1 VVRLPAYVTLADGEK
16 DMRRP
21 DVIPAL
27 QRFAPLLAASV
38 VGAIAGVFGGPVVE
52 EWVAPPD
59 ARPDR
64 LLLAALG
71 AIVVML
77 FITSIM
83 VLKAI
88 QQAPRLHDRFEE
100 LSRALGLKVSFVHD
114 PPSGSNGE
122 AYRAARLIINRATQS
137 LIFLQHN
144 RLRTPQEKAAR
155 PAVESKRYTE
165 EREKYHA
172 AVVKKVQQHANVR
185 NFYRRIVQFEEGTT
199 AKVHPDRVS
208 SHWISHFS
216 EVMKVFAADT
226 KTATGYIKKV
236 GLHYPQTFAIVDE
249 RFVIWTLHGIE
260 PSAGVQIVEGVL
272 LFDDPDKHLVS
283 YLLDIYNKVERSA
296 TIVQRVP
303 EP

>member
-1 VVRLPAYVTLADGEK
+1 
-16 DMRRP
+16 MRRV

-27 QRFAPLLAASV
+27 QSFAPLLAASI
-38 VGAIAGVFGGPVVE
+38 VGVIAGIFGGPLVE
-52 EWVAPPD
+52 QWFAPPD

-64 LLLAALG
+64 LLLVALG

-77 FITSIM
+77 VITSIM
-83 VLKAI
+83 ALKAI
-88 QQAPRLHDRFEE
+88 RQAPRLHDRFEE
-100 LSRALGLKVSFVHD
+100 LSRQLGLKVRFVHD

-122 AYRAARLIINRATQS
+122 AYRAARSIINQAEHS
-137 LIFLQHN
+137 LVFLQHS
-144 RLRTPQEKAAR
+144 RRRTPQERAAR
-155 PAVESKRYTE
+155 PSVESKRYTE

-185 NFYRRIVQFEEGTT
+185 NFYRRVIQFEEGTI

-208 SHWISHFS
+208 SHWISHFA

-236 GLHYPQTFAIVDE
+236 ALHYPQTFAIVDE
-249 RFVIWTLHGIE
+249 RFVIWTLHGID

-272 LFDDPDKHLVS
+272 LFDDPDKHLVA
-283 YLLDIYNKVERSA
+283 YLLDIYNKVDKAA
-296 TIVQRVP
+296 TIVRQVP
-303 EP
+303 EH